1 MVIACLY
8 SVTGRVFGSI
18 CVPRKSL
25 VLRSINLKRQKETN
39 AVMDIALLT
48 LMLMVTGAIAGL
60 CSGLFGVGGG
70 FIVVPALLFVL
81 DTAGYGGEGIIFIA
95 IGTSLATIIL
105 ASSRSALSHWRLGS
119 LDVQFVRNWLPWL
132 TAGTLI
138 GVVAAAM
145 VSSRQLQLIFALGV
159 GAYSFFFLFPRAF
172 SRFEFENLPVGM
184 TRAVLG
190 TSVGGVSALLGIG
203 GGTPIVITMTLCG
216 RPIVQAVGTAAGV
229 GVIIGMLGA
238 VGFLIVGLSKVVVGA
253 PPGSIGFINIPA
265 LIAISAVSVM
275 TAPYGARLA
284 HDLKSDSLKR
294 YFGLYLLVVATII
307 LQQTTVT

>member
-1 MVIACLY
+1 
-8 SVTGRVFGSI
+8 
-18 CVPRKSL
+18 
-25 VLRSINLKRQKETN
+25 
-39 AVMDIALLT
+39 MDIAFLIV
-48 LMLMVTGAIAGL
+48 MLMATGAIAGL

-70 FIVVPALLFVL
+70 FIVVPSLLFVL
-81 DTAGYGGEGIIFIA
+81 DTAGHGGEGIIFIA

-105 ASSRSALSHWRLGS
+105 SSSRSALAHWKLGS
-119 LDVQFVRNWLPWL
+119 LDVQFVKNWLPWL

-138 GVVAAAM
+138 GVLLAAI
-145 VSSRQLQLIFALGV
+145 VSSRELQYIFAVGV
-159 GAYSFFFLFPRAF
+159 GAYSVFFLFPSAF
-172 SRFEFENLPVGM
+172 SRFEFEHLPVGV

-216 RPIVQAVGTAAGV
+216 RPLVQAVGTAAGV

-238 VGFLIVGLSKVVVGA
+238 IGFLIVGLSTVMVGA

-265 LIAISAVSVM
+265 LVAISAMSVM

-284 HDLKSDSLKR
+284 HDLRSDLLKR
-294 YFGLYLLVVATII
+294 YFGLYLLVVAIII
-307 LQQTTVT
+307 LRQTQVT

>member
-1 MVIACLY
+1 
-8 SVTGRVFGSI
+8 
-18 CVPRKSL
+18 
-25 VLRSINLKRQKETN
+25 
-39 AVMDIALLT
+39 MDIAFLT

-60 CSGLFGVGGG
+60 CIGLFGVGGR

-81 DTAGYGGEGIIFIA
+81 DTAGYGGEGITFIA

-105 ASSRSALSHWRLGS
+105 ASSQSALSQYRLGL
-119 LDVQFVRNWLPWL
+119 LDVQSVRNWFPWL

-138 GVVAAAM
+138 GVVTAAV
-145 VSSRQLQLIFALGV
+145 VSTTQLQLIFALGV
-159 GAYSFFFLFPRAF
+159 AAYSIFVLFPGAF
-172 SRFEFENLPVGM
+172 SRFEFEDSPVGM

-190 TSVGGVSALLGIG
+190 ASVGGVSALLGIG
-203 GGTPIVITMTLCG
+203 GGTPIVIAMTLCG

-229 GVIIGMLGA
+229 GVVIGMFGA
-238 VGFLIVGLSKVVVGA
+238 AGFLIVGFSKVVVGA

-265 LIAISAVSVM
+265 LIAISAMSVM

-294 YFGLYLLVVATII
+294 YSGLYLVVVAIII

>member
-1 MVIACLY
+1 M
-8 SVTGRVFGSI
+8 
-18 CVPRKSL
+18 
-25 VLRSINLKRQKETN
+25 ETN
-39 AVMDIALLT
+39 AAMDITFLILL
-48 LMLMVTGAIAGL
+48 LMATGAVAGL

-70 FIVVPALLFVL
+70 FIVVPALLFAL

-105 ASSRSALSHWRLGS
+105 ASSRSAVAHWRLGS
-119 LDVQFVRNWLPWL
+119 LDIQFVRSWLPWL
-132 TAGTLI
+132 AAGTLM
-138 GVVAAAM
+138 GVVLAAM
-145 VSSRQLQLIFALGV
+145 VSSKELQFIFAVGV
-159 GAYSFFFLFPRAF
+159 GAYSLFFLFPRVF
-172 SRFEFENLPVGM
+172 SRFEFEQLPVGM

-229 GVIIGMLGA
+229 GVIIGLLGA
-238 VGFLIVGLSKVVVGA
+238 VGFLVVGLSKVVVGA

-265 LIAISAVSVM
+265 LIAISAMSVI

-284 HDLKSDSLKR
+284 HDLESDSLKR
-294 YFGLYLLVVATII
+294 YFGLYLMVVAII
-307 LQQTTVT
+307 IFQQT